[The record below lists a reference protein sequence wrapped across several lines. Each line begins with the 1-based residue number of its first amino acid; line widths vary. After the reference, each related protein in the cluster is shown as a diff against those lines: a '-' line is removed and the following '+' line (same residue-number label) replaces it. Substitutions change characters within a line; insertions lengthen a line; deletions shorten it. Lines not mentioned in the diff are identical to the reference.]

1 MLIEFTVTNFR
12 SIRSPQ
18 TLSLVASKSLKE
30 KDLEGNAF
38 EAGGSEDGLPKLLRS
53 AVVYGPNAAGKSTL
67 VGALS
72 FMRKWVITSAQKA
85 QIGEAIKEAQPFR
98 LSAESRN
105 EDSEF
110 EIHFIEEGIRYQYGF
125 SLNSQRITGEWLI
138 AYPLGKPQRW
148 FERAFNST
156 TQKDVYKFTS
166 PSFLGGKKLHNDR
179 AALTIGNALYLSIAV
194 QKGNE
199 QLRPVFFWFQKRLR
213 VISAMEN
220 IGSGFTERMCET
232 EVGKQDVLA
241 FMNSAGISFHDI
253 TIEKK
258 EFSKDDLPSDM
269 PPVFRD
275 ELSKTMSGKI
285 INEAKFLY
293 KDVDTGE
300 SVEFGKED
308 ESDGTRSLFSFAGP
322 WLDVLSNNY
331 VLVVDEIDTSLH
343 PLVVHHLV
351 RLLNSHKGNA
361 QLVFTTHDTTLLSQR
376 ILRRDQIWFVEKNKG
391 KSTHLYSLA
400 DFSPRENEAIE
411 KGYLHGRYGAIPF
424 LNKLDFYGQR

>member
-1 MLIEFTVTNFR
+1 MLIEFTATNFR

-18 TLSLVASKSLKE
+18 TLSMVASKALK
-30 KDLEGNAF
+30 KSGLENNAF
-38 EAGGSEDGLPKLLRS
+38 EAGIGENGLPRLLRS

-72 FMRKWVITSAQKA
+72 FMRKWVNTSAQKA
-85 QIGEAIKEAQPFR
+85 QVGEAIKDVQPFR
-98 LSAESRN
+98 LSANSRQQ
-105 EDSEF
+105 DSEF
-110 EIHFIEEGIRYQYGF
+110 EIHFIEEDIRYQYGF
-125 SLNSQRITGEWLI
+125 SLNTERITSEWLI
-138 AYPLGKPQRW
+138 AYPHGKPQRW
-148 FERAFNST
+148 FERAFNSA
-156 TQKDVYKFTS
+156 TQKDEYKFST
-166 PSFLGGKKLHNDR
+166 SFLGGKKLHNDR
-179 AALTIGNALYLSIAV
+179 ASLTIGNALYLSVAV

-232 EVGKQDVLA
+232 EVGKKDVLA
-241 FMNSAGISFHDI
+241 FMNSADISFHDI

-285 INEAKFLY
+285 ISEAKFLY

-308 ESDGTRSLFSFAGP
+308 ESDGTRSLFAFAGP
-322 WLDVLSNNY
+322 WLDVLKNDY

-351 RLLNSHKGNA
+351 RLLNSHNGRA

-376 ILRRDQIWFVEKNKG
+376 ILRPDQIWFVEKNKG
-391 KSTHLYSLA
+391 NSTHLYSLA

-411 KGYLHGRYGAIPF
+411 KGYLNGRYGAIPF
-424 LNKLDFYGQR
+424 LSKLDFYGQG